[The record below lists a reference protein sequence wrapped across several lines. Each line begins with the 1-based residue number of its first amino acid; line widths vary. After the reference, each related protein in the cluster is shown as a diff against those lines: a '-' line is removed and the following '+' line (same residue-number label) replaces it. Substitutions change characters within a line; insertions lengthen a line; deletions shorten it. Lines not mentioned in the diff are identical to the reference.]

1 MLDAQTRQARRTDA
15 QTHRGEQEGVT
26 DRAKRVRIALNRY
39 RSSTAVAYVGRM
51 PLHQKLK
58 AWQHAQ
64 RLAVECVKAAR
75 GFPDYEQEA
84 LGDHLRRACY
94 SVPLNIAEGS
104 TRRGTREYRRYLD
117 TAWSSLAEVQT
128 ALEIARDVGYLEPAD
143 YGRLEALAVETSK
156 TLYGLL
162 RKISDSSVRPSAPR

>member
-1 MLDAQTRQARRTDA
+1 
-15 QTHRGEQEGVT
+15 
-26 DRAKRVRIALNRY
+26 
-39 RSSTAVAYVGRM
+39 M

-58 AWQHAQ
+58 AWQHSQ

-75 GFPDYEQEA
+75 AFPDYEQDNLA
-84 LGDHLRRACY
+84 DQLRRACY

-104 TRRGTREYRRYLD
+104 TRWGSRECRRYLD

-128 ALEIARDVGYLEPAD
+128 ALEIARDVGYLQMAE

-162 RKISDSSVRPSAPR
+162 RKISDFSMRDSKSR

>member
-1 MLDAQTRQARRTDA
+1 
-15 QTHRGEQEGVT
+15 V
-26 DRAKRVRIALNRY
+26 
-39 RSSTAVAYVGRM
+39 

-75 GFPDYEQEA
+75 SFPDYEQEV
-84 LGDHLRRACY
+84 LGDQLRRACY

-117 TAWSSLAEVQT
+117 TAWASLAEVQT
-128 ALEIARDVGYLEPAD
+128 ALEIARDVGYVEPAD

-162 RKISDSSVRPSAPR
+162 RKISDYSSRDSKLR

>member
-1 MLDAQTRQARRTDA
+1 M
-15 QTHRGEQEGVT
+15 
-26 DRAKRVRIALNRY
+26 
-39 RSSTAVAYVGRM
+39 
-51 PLHQKLK
+51 HQKLK

-75 GFPDYEQEA
+75 GFPDYEKEA
-84 LGDHLRRACY
+84 LGDQLRRACY

-128 ALEIARDVGYLEPAD
+128 AWSSLAEVQTALEIARDVGYLEPAAF
-143 YGRLEALAVETSK
+143 GRLEALAVETSK

-162 RKISDSSVRPSAPR
+162 RKISDSSARPSTPR

>member
-1 MLDAQTRQARRTDA
+1 
-15 QTHRGEQEGVT
+15 
-26 DRAKRVRIALNRY
+26 
-39 RSSTAVAYVGRM
+39 M

-84 LGDHLRRACY
+84 LGDQLRRACY

-143 YGRLEALAVETSK
+143 SGRLEALAVETSK

-162 RKISDSSVRPSAPR
+162 RKISDSSARPSTPR